1 MIGDR
6 RVGVFAAMSLDGY
19 LAESNDGLDFLASVQ
34 REDEDYGYMAF
45 AIRVVGYV
53 VGRRTFDV
61 VTELCDGQFPHVG
74 RWPIYVVTS
83 KASERKE
90 VDGVTF
96 GALDGL
102 ASWLASNTPETTGDE
117 VVWCDGGGQLIAALS
132 DQIDEWTLSVVP
144 TLLGSGIPLFPEGRP
159 SVRLSAVGA
168 ASYDSGLIQLRY
180 SRTP

>member
-1 MIGDR
+1 MIQGR
-6 RVGVFAAMSLDGY
+6 RIGVFAAMSLDGY
-19 LAESNDGLDFLASVQ
+19 LAEPNDGLDFLASVQ

-45 AIRVVGYV
+45 ASRVVGYV

-61 VTELCDGQFPHVG
+61 VTELCDGEFPHVG

-83 KASERKE
+83 QESQRPEME
-90 VDGVTF
+90 GVTF
-96 GALDGL
+96 GLL
-102 ASWLASNTPETTGDE
+102 ENLESWLEGNTPVASGNE
-117 VVWCDGGGQLIAALS
+117 VIWCDGGGQLIAALS

-159 SVRLSAVGA
+159 AVRLKAVGA

-180 SRTP
+180 ALET